1 MAKGRYM
8 CELAGQVDAGIAAGT
23 ISAPNGPVE
32 LYLAGYNAGFG
43 AVQSSGGFPTGSSD
57 YVNQTRPYADK
68 IQASARQYELAANH
82 SSLTR
87 DAMG

>member
-1 MAKGRYM
+1 MAQGRYM

-68 IQASARQYELAANH
+68 IQASAQQYELAA
-82 SSLTR
+82 
-87 DAMG
+87 